1 VNLTLEVIDAEW
13 VNPTNR
19 WQVGWLVG
27 GELTRGFRTP
37 NGVEDEV
44 ENDGRQLWLGECSKK
59 ELKDWPVA
67 AIKRL
72 MNLDDAQRSKVGE
85 WIAQGMKLSDIQAR
99 IASELGL
106 KMTYMDVRLLV
117 DDLKLTPK
125 DPDTAKPVSAMLETA
140 STSPPAPRASSSAP
154 PAAAAEPA
162 GLASSVSVQVDQLA
176 RPGAVVSGKVKFS
189 DGNMADWY
197 FDQMGRLGLVPQK
210 PGYRPPASDLQQFQ
224 SLLDS
229 ELSKMGF

>member
-1 VNLTLEVIDAEW
+1 
-13 VNPTNR
+13 
-19 WQVGWLVG
+19 
-27 GELTRGFRTP
+27 
-37 NGVEDEV
+37 
-44 ENDGRQLWLGECSKK
+44 
-59 ELKDWPVA
+59 LKDWPVA

-99 IASELGL
+99 IASELGF

-125 DPDTAKPVSAMLETA
+125 DADTAKPVSAMLETA
-140 STSPPAPRASSSAP
+140 PAPLLPEPRASSMAP
-154 PAAAAEPA
+154 PSAIPASQPAASGPA
-162 GLASSVSVQVDQLA
+162 STVSVQVDQLA
-176 RPGAVVSGKVKFS
+176 RPGSVVSGKVKFS
-189 DGNMADWY
+189 DGNMAEWY
-197 FDQMGRLGLVPQK
+197 FDQMGRLGLIPQK
-210 PGYRPPASDLQQFQ
+210 PGYRPPQSDLQQFQ